1 MARWFKEHLG
11 FKTTKAPPPAPPKPD
26 YRHFQTAVCAPP
38 AASPLQQQPDILTA
52 YKLQKDL
59 DFEDP
64 YTPGGNASFTGSL
77 GSSAGATEVRFGSPI
92 HRLIKVEAAER
103 SASSTGSSSGVNA
116 VKTPTSPPAEPDNS
130 GGKADKLI
138 ILEDYADPFDAA
150 DQAGGT
156 QTTTEKPPENDGYM
170 EPYEAQKMMAVLQT
184 QKQESFRRS
193 DCFRRSETAASLRGN
208 S

>member
-11 FKTTKAPPPAPPKPD
+11 FKTSKAPPPAPPKPD
-26 YRHFQTAVCAPP
+26 YRHFQAGRVRSASRFPP
-38 AASPLQQQPDILTA
+38 LQQLQQQPDILTA

-77 GSSAGATEVRFGSPI
+77 GSSAGAPEVRFGSPI

-103 SASSTGSSSGVNA
+103 SASSPGSSSGVTA
-116 VKTPTSPPAEPDNS
+116 VKTPTSPPAEPDNC

-156 QTTTEKPPENDGYM
+156 QTIAEKP
-170 EPYEAQKMMAVLQT
+170 QRMMGT
-184 QKQESFRRS
+184 WSPMKPRR
-193 DCFRRSETAASLRGN
+193 
-208 S
+208 

>member
-130 GGKADKLI
+130 GGKADKVSH
-138 ILEDYADPFDAA
+138 ESS
-150 DQAGGT
+150 
-156 QTTTEKPPENDGYM
+156 
-170 EPYEAQKMMAVLQT
+170 VLTITLFNTHKHGARQ
-184 QKQESFRRS
+184 
-193 DCFRRSETAASLRGN
+193 LRGKADKSQN
-208 S
+208 SSIL